1 MLLLFRFFIFLT
13 LNSNM
18 QVQSYSIYGMV
29 VLFKLFIFLTFNSNR
44 EVKYISY

>member
-1 MLLLFRFFIFLT
+1 
-13 LNSNM
+13 M

-44 EVKYISY
+44 EVKYISYWDYDGTW